1 MISVYICEDDP
12 KQLQQIRQIITKV
25 IVDQQLDMS
34 ICLACQDPHE
44 LLDKVNAQQPQKAI
58 YVLDIALNSDINGI
72 QLASQIRDM
81 GRRSKIIFITTHT
94 ELSLMVFQYQVEA
107 LDFILKDFPDSL
119 YERFSKVLHV
129 AQDRFQTDE
138 NDQDDYVQIKI
149 GETVRSINV
158 KSIIF
163 FESSTSPHKIVVHL
177 DDGELEYY
185 GLLKDVP
192 DLSPNFYRCH
202 KSYVVNLKRIK
213 SLDKHLRR
221 LTMAN
226 GEKVLCSAQA
236 NRYLAKWLAKSHNSS
251 KEVACQISRR
261 LFMCYVMKIQR
272 YSIRNCSGICQHYVY
287 WVRSF
292 LNRLKVY
299 LKRLSLD
306 YSS

>member
-236 NRYLAKWLAKSHNSS
+236 NRYLAKWLAKKS
-251 KEVACQISRR
+251 
-261 LFMCYVMKIQR
+261 
-272 YSIRNCSGICQHYVY
+272 
-287 WVRSF
+287 
-292 LNRLKVY
+292 
-299 LKRLSLD
+299 
-306 YSS
+306 